1 MTKIIIVA
9 VMIAIFCIAYGIVLY
24 VDKGMGDETFYA
36 IVFFIGILI
45 LIALEVVLIVKLS
58 ANTR

>member
-9 VMIAIFCIAYGIVLY
+9 VMIAIFCIAYGMVLY
-24 VDKGMGDETFYA
+24 VSKGTGDETFYTILFSIA
-36 IVFFIGILI
+36 MLI
-45 LIALEVVLIVKLS
+45 LITLEVSLIVEPS